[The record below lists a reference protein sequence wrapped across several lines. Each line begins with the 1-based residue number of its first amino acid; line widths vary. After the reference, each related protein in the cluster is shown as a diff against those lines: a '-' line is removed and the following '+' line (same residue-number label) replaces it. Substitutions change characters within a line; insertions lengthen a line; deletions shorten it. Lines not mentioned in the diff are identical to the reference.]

1 MTSSQPILLEKN
13 LFSKGLLCP
22 SCFSPYGTYKIE
34 NLKQHTRQPK
44 LSLEIEFG
52 QIHQLVSEKS
62 ESENFTQIW
71 LTRCQT
77 LYHTVTLTTF
87 E

>member
-1 MTSSQPILLEKN
+1 MSVSTVP
-13 LFSKGLLCP
+13 CA
-22 SCFSPYGTYKIE
+22 TYKFE
-34 NLKQHTRQPK
+34 NLKQGNRQPK

-52 QIHQLVSEKS
+52 QIHQLVPEKS

-77 LYHTVTLTTF
+77 LYLLNR
-87 E
+87 